1 MDARSKWISR
11 GPLPLLA
18 LAASLVAGGFLASPA
33 WAVDTYRWIDP
44 ETGKWEYSPTPPDDP
59 DMAYVLMRDGRI
71 IERYVGSERLER
83 PESEYE
89 EERAA
94 AEAKAKAD
102 ALLMVQYKQFA
113 DIDTAM
119 EVELDNLRYDYNLLD
134 GTYDSLEKS
143 LFEQIEVA
151 ANRQRAGL
159 RVANHELEQIESIRG
174 RMSANRQARV
184 ELSTREASI
193 RDEYDLKKERYRELL
208 QAQPER

>member
-18 LAASLVAGGFLASPA
+18 LVASLVASGFPASSA

-71 IERYVGSERLER
+71 IERYRGSERLER
-83 PESEYE
+83 PESEFE
-89 EERAA
+89 AERAA

-102 ALLMVQYKQFA
+102 ALLMVQYKQFG
-113 DIDTAM
+113 DIDNAM

-174 RMSANRQARV
+174 RMSANRTARV